1 MSFKD
6 KLADNKLG
14 ILHLN
19 ELSNVESR
27 FEVLEG
33 VNTDDLAMINKEQ
46 AKL

>member
-6 KLADNKLG
+6 ASVDDKLG
-14 ILHLN
+14 VLHLN

-33 VNTDDLAMINKEQ
+33 VDIDDLAI
-46 AKL
+46 